1 MLFRGCGCIQ
11 DACRLVLVV
20 VFSRPLITGF
30 ALSTVPIGLTA
41 SQTSI
46 VTRAAKVFGLF
57 EVFSCRTGYCATVV
71 VVVFARPLITGFTLS
86 TVPVGLTASQT
97 SMVTHAVILSMR
109 IFLAVFA
116 VLGHCIC
123 FPNHEE

>member
-46 VTRAAKVFGLF
+46 VTRAAKVFVLF
-57 EVFSCRTGYCATVV
+57 EVFSCMTCYCAIVRDACRLV
-71 VVVFARPLITGFTLS
+71 LIVVFARPLITGFTLS

-97 SMVTHAVILSMR
+97 SMVTRAAISRGV
-109 IFLAVFA
+109 FPAGFA
-116 VLGHCIC
+116 VH
-123 FPNHEE
+123 